1 MFFKGLKFGMLLQ
14 IAIGPVCLMA
24 FNASSTY
31 GFLKTVP
38 FILAVTLVDAAFVAF
53 SCTSVAALINKSK
66 VKRAIK
72 IVGCT
77 VLVLFGAYI
86 ITTSLGMKLFSSIK
100 FLENMTAKNLFAQG
114 IIITAANPL
123 TIVFWS
129 GVFAAQ
135 IAQNNWDKKQIAY
148 FAAGCVSSTLI
159 FLTFI
164 AILGSLTKS
173 FVPSDLIKI
182 LNIAVGIAVII
193 FGVRLLIKKEKDK
206 VRADEPYKR
215 DI

>member
-31 GFLKTVP
+31 GFLTTIP

-53 SCTSVAALINKSK
+53 SCTSVAVLINKAK

-72 IVGCT
+72 IIGCT
-77 VLVLFGAYI
+77 VLVLFGVYI
-86 ITTSLGMKLFSSIK
+86 ITASLGIKLFSSIK
-100 FLENMTAKNLFAQG
+100 VLEIISAKNMFAQG
-114 IIITAANPL
+114 IVLTIANPL

-135 IAQNNWDKKQIAY
+135 IAQNNWRKKQIAL
-148 FAAGCVSSTLI
+148 FASGCVASTLM
-159 FLTFI
+159 FLTLI
-164 AILGSLTKS
+164 AVLGSITKS
-173 FVPSDLIKI
+173 FLAQDFIKI

-193 FGVRLLIKKEKDK
+193 FGIRLLTKKESGASKSDTSEIK
-206 VRADEPYKR
+206 Y
-215 DI
+215 

>member
-31 GFLKTVP
+31 GFLITVP

-53 SCTSVAALINKSK
+53 SCTSVAVLINKSK

-72 IVGCT
+72 IIGCT
-77 VLVLFGAYI
+77 VLVLFGVYI
-86 ITTSLGMKLFSSIK
+86 ITATLGIKLFSSIK
-100 FLENMTAKNLFAQG
+100 ALEIISAKNMFAQG
-114 IIITAANPL
+114 IVLTIANPL

-135 IAQNNWDKKQIAY
+135 IAQNNWQKKQIAL
-148 FAAGCVSSTLI
+148 FASGCVASTLL
-159 FLTFI
+159 FLTLI
-164 AILGSLTKS
+164 AVLGSITKS
-173 FVPSDLIKI
+173 FLAQDFIKI

-193 FGVRLLIKKEKDK
+193 FGIRLLTKKESGASKS
-206 VRADEPYKR
+206 
-215 DI
+215 DISEIKY

>member
-1 MFFKGLKFGMLLQ
+1 MFLKGLKFGMLLQ

-31 GFLKTVP
+31 GFIITVP

-66 VKRAIK
+66 VKKAIK
-72 IVGCT
+72 IIGSA
-77 VLVLFGAYI
+77 VLILFGAYI
-86 ITTSLGMKLFSSIK
+86 IITSLGLQIPTLIK
-100 FLENMTAKNLFAQG
+100 PKNLSAKNLFVQG

-135 IAQNNWDKKQIAY
+135 IAQNNWGKNQIAL
-148 FAAGCVSSTLI
+148 FASGCVASTLI
-159 FLTFI
+159 FLTLI
-164 AILGSLTKS
+164 AVLGSITKS
-173 FVPSDLIKI
+173 FLPQEFIKV

-193 FGVRLLIKKEKDK
+193 FGIRFLTKKESGTSKS
-206 VRADEPYKR
+206 
-215 DI
+215 DISEIKY